1 MTPAVAHRPRLAWDG
16 ARVIVAA
23 LEAGQDAWLAQIVSD
38 RLGPQLGPAVA
49 DSRRRLAAD
58 TDAFLTEAGMWRVRL
73 DDLLGQRPEL
83 APQVA
88 ELISQATA
96 HLSAVRGPAR

>member
-1 MTPAVAHRPRLAWDG
+1 
-16 ARVIVAA
+16 
-23 LEAGQDAWLAQIVSD
+23 
-38 RLGPQLGPAVA
+38 
-49 DSRRRLAAD
+49 
-58 TDAFLTEAGMWRVRL
+58 MWRVRL

-96 HLSAVRGPAR
+96 HLSAR